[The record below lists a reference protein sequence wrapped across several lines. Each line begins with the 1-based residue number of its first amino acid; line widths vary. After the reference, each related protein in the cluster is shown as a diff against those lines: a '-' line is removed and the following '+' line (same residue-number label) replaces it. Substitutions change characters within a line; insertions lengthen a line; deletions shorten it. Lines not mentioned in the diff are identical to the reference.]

1 VSEHPAYPA
10 AVRDC
15 IVAACERL
23 RAVSESLRA
32 IGTLATPE
40 SMESAADAAAER
52 IEEVVR
58 RLGR

>member
-1 VSEHPAYPA
+1 MTDHPAYPA

-23 RAVSESLRA
+23 RAVAASLRA
-32 IGTLATPE
+32 IGTLATPAA
-40 SMESAADAAAER
+40 MESAADAAAER

-58 RLGR
+58 RLNP